1 MTTTKTKESRMTTPK
16 TKECSPK
23 DVNFKNETQE
33 KHFNLWLNECISFAP
48 LSTITLRDAY
58 SNYCHLL
65 DEHLYSVPLSKK
77 LFSINLRLAFKKK
90 IEETKI
96 VFFTRSCVFI
106 KGIKLTEFNYYQ
118 KQTKNSSR
126 TYKNY
131 ESERREEC
139 KHQKTMC

>member
-1 MTTTKTKESRMTTPK
+1 MTTPKTKESRMTTPK

-33 KHFNLWLNECISFAP
+33 KHFNLWLELCVEFAP

-65 DEHLYSVPLSKK
+65 EEHYKSVPLSKK
-77 LFSINLRLAFKKK
+77 LFSINLRLTFEKE
-90 IEETKI
+90 IEDTKI

-106 KGIKLTEFNYYQ
+106 QGIKLTEIGYYE
-118 KQTKNSSR
+118 KQTENSSR
-126 TYKNY
+126 ARKKS
-131 ESERREEC
+131 ESQRR
-139 KHQKTMC
+139 K